1 MVYTKWMF
9 DWCTLYS
16 TVHLLCR
23 AVVNKNDDHLHL
35 SSIMVK
41 TTVET
46 VLGPID
52 ANKLKK
58 TLTHEHVVIDFGKH
72 YLQPEKKADNEKANG
87 PFALQNVNWIKH
99 NPYSHY
105 PNLFLEKETNAVID
119 DLRSFKEA
127 GGSSIIENTTI
138 GIGRDCKKIKHI
150 AEASGVNIVCGT
162 GYYVEKQLDEHIKAY
177 SVEEM
182 TQVCYIILF
191 MQPITN
197 AYRSCII

>member
-1 MVYTKWMF
+1 
-9 DWCTLYS
+9 
-16 TVHLLCR
+16 
-23 AVVNKNDDHLHL
+23 
-35 SSIMVK
+35 MVK

-58 TLTHEHVVIDFGKH
+58 TLTHEHVTIDFGKH
-72 YLQPEKKADNEKANG
+72 YLQPEKEADKEKVNG
-87 PFALQNVNWIKH
+87 PFTLQNVNWIKH
-99 NPYSHY
+99 NPYSYY

-127 GGSSIIENTTI
+127 GGSSIVENTST
-138 GIGRDCKKIKHI
+138 GIGRDVKKIKHI

-182 TQVCYIILF
+182 TQVLVGF
-191 MQPITN
+191 
-197 AYRSCII
+197 